1 MKKITSIFI
10 EKELVEKA
18 KKYGINLSRF
28 VEYCL
33 KTYLET
39 KFGEVF
45 KEEEKED
52 MLVVLVKCPG
62 GHENTVTLIDK
73 NENIRRDSRAYCKI
87 CGTRFRIA
95 RRILSILKGDMN
107 LYWKWYYV
115 AHRKKQAKM

>member
-33 KTYLET
+33 KKYLEE
-39 KFGEVF
+39 KFGEIF

-52 MLVVLVKCPG
+52 ILAVLVKCPQ

-73 NENIRRDSRAYCKI
+73 HGNIRRDTRTYCKV
-87 CGTRFRIA
+87 CGMRFRIV
-95 RRILSILKGDMN
+95 RKILSILKGDMN
-107 LYWKWYYV
+107 IYWKWYYV
-115 AHRKKQAKM
+115 AHRKK